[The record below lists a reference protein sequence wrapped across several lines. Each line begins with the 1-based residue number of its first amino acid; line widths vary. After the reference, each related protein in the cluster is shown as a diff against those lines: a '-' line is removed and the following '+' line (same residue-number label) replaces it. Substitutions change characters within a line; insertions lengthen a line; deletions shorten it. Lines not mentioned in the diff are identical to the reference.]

1 MKTLLIIRH
10 AERPAIQDGTVG
22 NELALTSN
30 GVHETIRLAKSLPRK
45 ILSIESSPILRCIQT
60 AELIAEHH
68 ELPLTSIGRSNLLG
82 DPGFI
87 IEDAELAWTNWV
99 EKGAEAVNEHLLTGN
114 SVWPGFRD
122 LDEAVAQMRRS
133 IEAMLTESD
142 DGVHVWVTHD
152 TIVAT
157 LASRL
162 QKMPLTLKGWPDYLG
177 GLMIQLR
184 KESGL
189 EISYSSSGL
198 DQPDI

>member
-87 IEDAELAWTNWV
+87 IEDAELAWTNWF
-99 EKGAEAVNEHLLTGN
+99 EKGAEAVNEHLLSGN

-122 LDEAVAQMRRS
+122 LDEAVAQMRQF
-133 IEAMLTESD
+133 IEEMLTGSD
-142 DGVHVWVTHD
+142 GGLHVWVTHD

-162 QKMPLTLKGWPDYLG
+162 QKTPLGLEEWPDFLG
-177 GLMIQLR
+177 GLTIRLG
-184 KESGL
+184 KKKAL
-189 EISYSSSGL
+189 DISYSSSGL
-198 DQPDI
+198 FL

>member
-10 AERPAIQDGTVG
+10 AERPTIQDGTVG
-22 NELALTSN
+22 NELSLTSN
-30 GVHETIRLAKSLPRK
+30 GVHETKRLAKSLPRE

-99 EKGAEAVNEHLLTGN
+99 EKGAEAVNEHLLSGN
-114 SVWPGFRD
+114 SVWPGFKD
-122 LDEAVAQMRRS
+122 LDEAVAQMRQS
-133 IEAMLTESD
+133 IEEMLTASD
-142 DGVHVWVTHD
+142 DGIHIWVTHD

-162 QKMPLTLKGWPDYLG
+162 QKTPLTLKEWPDYLG
-177 GLMIQLR
+177 GLTIQLR
-184 KESGL
+184 EESGL
-189 EISYSSSGL
+189 EVSYSSPGL
-198 DQPDI
+198 VQPEI